1 MKKLLERSRYLV
13 LIAVVALLAASVAGF
28 VYGVLNTVK
37 AINAVA
43 GGPGEPLVAFVVLID
58 SFLLATVLLIFGLA
72 LYELFVGSLDL
83 PEWLRISHFS
93 GLKELLTN
101 LIILI
106 LAVNFL
112 QKFVQGLSFQDVFE
126 AGAAVALVSGA
137 LIAFNYFTA
146 KSHNADS
153 AKTKQHGAEQHE

>member
-1 MKKLLERSRYLV
+1 MKEILERSRYLV
-13 LIAVVALLAASVAGF
+13 LIAVFALLAASVAGF
-28 VYGVLNTVK
+28 VYGVHNTVK
-37 AINAVA
+37 AINAVTA
-43 GGPGEPLVAFVVLID
+43 GAGEPLVAFVVLID
-58 SFLLATVLLIFGLA
+58 SFLLATVLLIFGPA
-72 LYELFVGSLDL
+72 LYELFIGSLEL

-112 QKFVQGLSFQDVFE
+112 QKFVQGINFQGLFE

-146 KSHNADS
+146 KGHDGSSGRTQQYGADHN
-153 AKTKQHGAEQHE
+153 E